1 MQLDHVVINVRAD
14 MDAAAIEFGNLGFTI
29 TPRGFHT
36 LGSINHL
43 MIFETDY
50 LELIGI
56 PEGGETKRA
65 DLLAAPLGI
74 NGLVFKSEDVE
85 ATFKLSLIHI

>member
-14 MDAAAIEFGNLGFTI
+14 MDAAVIEFGNLGFTI

-43 MIFETDY
+43 MIFLNIGNLTKSLLLKLMQN
-50 LELIGI
+50 LE
-56 PEGGETKRA
+56 
-65 DLLAAPLGI
+65 
-74 NGLVFKSEDVE
+74 KS
-85 ATFKLSLIHI
+85 